1 MSSDAVEPGQV
12 VRKVLEEAEGPVTV
26 EEIFEIVGE
35 QLSREEIG
43 HELETLRKQGA
54 ALLDDEGGWSLTP

>member
-1 MSSDAVEPGQV
+1 MSSEAVEPGQV
-12 VRKVLEEAEGPVTV
+12 VRKVLEEAENPVTV

-35 QLSREEIG
+35 QLTREQIA

-54 ALLDDEGGWSLTP
+54 ALLDDEGGWSLNR

>member
-1 MSSDAVEPGQV
+1 V

-35 QLSREEIG
+35 QLTREEIG
-43 HELETLRKQGA
+43 HELETLRKRGA
-54 ALLDDEGGWSLTP
+54 ALLDDEGGWSLAR